1 MRTTQRN
8 PNPAAVARSLRELEK
23 LFGKRPPE
31 NGSAAGKSGAKP
43 ESHAN
48 EKPACG
54 DYTAPIKQFNA
65 NGFLTACAGDVAL
78 LHLALVNL
86 ATGHALTTPAVI
98 HMAGRGIALAWLAA
112 GGAL

>member
-1 MRTTQRN
+1 MRTPRT
-8 PNPAAVARSLRELEK
+8 PNRQAVARSLRELEA

-43 ESHAN
+43 ESHSN

-54 DYTAPIKQFNA
+54 DYTAPVKQFNA
-65 NGFLTACAGDVAL
+65 DGFMRACAGDVAV

-86 ATGHALTTPAVI
+86 ANGHALTTPAVI
-98 HMAGRGIALAWLAA
+98 HMAGRNIALAWLAA